1 MANITRY
8 NPLSP
13 MDEMFD
19 ELTRGFFVRPLA
31 LPRQQQD
38 LQIKLDI
45 KEDEKAYKIKADIP
59 GVKKEDIHVDVEGN
73 HISLSAE
80 TKAEREEKEGGKTLY
95 TERTYGMVSR
105 AFDLPTDVDAEAC
118 KAEYKDG
125 VLNLT
130 LPKKNGG
137 ATRRISVR

>member
-1 MANITRY
+1 MANITRF
-8 NPLSP
+8 NPVSP
-13 MDEMFD
+13 VDEMFD

-31 LPRQQQD
+31 FPRQQD
-38 LQIKLDI
+38 LQIKLDV

-73 HISLSAE
+73 HVSLSAE
-80 TKAEREEKEGGKTLY
+80 SKSDREEKEGEKSLY
-95 TERTYGMVSR
+95 TERSYGMVSR
-105 AFDLPTDVDAEAC
+105 AFDLPSDFDAAAC

-125 VLNLT
+125 VLTLT

-137 ATRRISVR
+137 ATRRISVS